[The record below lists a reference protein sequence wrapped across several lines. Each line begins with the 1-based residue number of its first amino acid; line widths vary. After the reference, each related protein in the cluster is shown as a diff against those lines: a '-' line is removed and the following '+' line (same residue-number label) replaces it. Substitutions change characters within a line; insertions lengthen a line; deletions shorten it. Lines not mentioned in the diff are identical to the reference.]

1 MILDRAVYARAVVR
15 LGDERACGASRSS
28 SFFFFSLVSFLG
40 VSFSTPLL
48 LAMHVH
54 LSPCWSSFG
63 ADSNRAAQCFFSVS
77 FWRFPL
83 SWKGKGQ
90 IESPP
95 EPSFAELF
103 WTFPPFV
110 RDHLHCAFLPNSID
124 FAAFNHFLEK
134 VFNHSSSMWSLA
146 LIASSP

>member
-1 MILDRAVYARAVVR
+1 MLVQWYDLAMNVLAELVAVH
-15 LGDERACGASRSS
+15 LS
-28 SFFFFSLVSFLG
+28 FFFSLVSFLG

-83 SWKGKGQ
+83 S
-90 IESPP
+90 
-95 EPSFAELF
+95 
-103 WTFPPFV
+103 
-110 RDHLHCAFLPNSID
+110 
-124 FAAFNHFLEK
+124 
-134 VFNHSSSMWSLA
+134 
-146 LIASSP
+146 